1 MDPRYTAEIFKHLEM
16 QNELLLESH
25 SSVSHQLHKLQV
37 EEEMLMRKFHELMKA
52 QAVNKKN
59 ENNGNISTALVDPA
73 CIEGDETGNSAP
85 SVLVMSKEQL

>member
-1 MDPRYTAEIFKHLEM
+1 
-16 QNELLLESH
+16 
-25 SSVSHQLHKLQV
+25 
-37 EEEMLMRKFHELMKA
+37 MLMRKFHELMKA

-85 SVLVMSKEQL
+85 SVLTTTLTLNVNVVNFVNQAGYCWRTFL